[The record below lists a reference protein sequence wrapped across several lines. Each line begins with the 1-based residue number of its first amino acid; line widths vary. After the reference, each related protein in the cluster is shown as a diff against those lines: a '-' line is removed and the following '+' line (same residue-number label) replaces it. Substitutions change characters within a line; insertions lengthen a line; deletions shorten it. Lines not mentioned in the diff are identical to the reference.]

1 MLPQLIEE
9 FDGHLTQAIS
19 DAQQLQ
25 TTLDLEY
32 QHLKNSDLEAFQE
45 LQVRKQHDVQT
56 IQLFDALRNQFC
68 TKASIDQE
76 DKNFSQH
83 LPPSQQTQWQQL
95 LDILEACNKTHRT
108 SDYYMRTKLESI
120 SKALETL
127 ELSSPMTSTN
137 LYNSLGNAFKSNIG
151 RSIDKA

>member
-1 MLPQLIEE
+1 LLPQLIEE

-68 TKASIDQE
+68 RKASIDQE

-151 RSIDKA
+151 RSLDKA

>member
-9 FDGHLTQAIS
+9 FDGHLKQAIS

-32 QHLKNSDLEAFQE
+32 DHLKNSDLEAFQE

-68 TKASIDQE
+68 TKANIDQE

-127 ELSSPMTSTN
+127 ELSSPVTSTN

-151 RSIDKA
+151 RSLDKA

>member
-32 QHLKNSDLEAFQE
+32 DHLKNSDLEAFQE

-95 LDILEACNKTHRT
+95 LDILEACDKTHRT

-127 ELSSPMTSTN
+127 ELSSPVTSTN

-151 RSIDKA
+151 RSLDKA

>member
-9 FDGHLTQAIS
+9 FDGHLKQAIS

-25 TTLDLEY
+25 STLDLEY
-32 QHLKNSDLEAFQE
+32 DHLKNNDLEAFQE

-95 LDILEACNKTHRT
+95 LDILEVCNKTHRT

-127 ELSSPMTSTN
+127 ELSSPVTSTN

-151 RSIDKA
+151 RSLDKA

>member
-9 FDGHLTQAIS
+9 FDGLLKQAIS
-19 DAQQLQ
+19 DAQQLLS
-25 TTLDLEY
+25 TLELEFEY
-32 QHLKNSDLEAFQE
+32 LKTSDLQAFEE

-68 TKASIDQE
+68 AKAIIARD
-76 DKNFSQH
+76 DPNFSHH
-83 LPPSQQTQWQQL
+83 LPPLQQSQWQQL
-95 LDILEACNKTHRT
+95 LDILEACEKTHRT
-108 SDYYMRTKLESI
+108 SDFFMRTKLESI

-127 ELSSPMTSTN
+127 ELSSPVTSTN

-151 RSIDKA
+151 RSLDKA

>member
-9 FDGHLTQAIS
+9 FDGHLKQAIS

-32 QHLKNSDLEAFQE
+32 DHLKNSDLEAFQE

-68 TKASIDQE
+68 KKASIDQE

-127 ELSSPMTSTN
+127 ELSSPVTSTN

-151 RSIDKA
+151 RSLDKA

>member
-25 TTLDLEY
+25 STLDLEY
-32 QHLKNSDLEAFQE
+32 DHLKNSDLEAFQE

-137 LYNSLGNAFKSNIG
+137 LYNNLGNAFKSNIG
-151 RSIDKA
+151 RSLDKA

>member
-9 FDGHLTQAIS
+9 FDGHLKQAIS

-25 TTLDLEY
+25 STLDLEY
-32 QHLKNSDLEAFQE
+32 DHLKNNDLEAFQE

-68 TKASIDQE
+68 TKASIDQD

-127 ELSSPMTSTN
+127 ELSSPVTSTN

-151 RSIDKA
+151 RSLDKA

>member
-1 MLPQLIEE
+1 MLPQLLEE
-9 FDGHLTQAIS
+9 FDGHLKQAIS

-25 TTLDLEY
+25 STLDLEY
-32 QHLKNSDLEAFQE
+32 DYLKNSDLEAFQE

-68 TKASIDQE
+68 TKANIDQE

-95 LDILEACNKTHRT
+95 LDILEACDKTHRI

-127 ELSSPMTSTN
+127 ELSSPVTSTN

-151 RSIDKA
+151 RSLDKA

>member
-9 FDGHLTQAIS
+9 FDGHLKQAIS

-25 TTLDLEY
+25 STLDLEY
-32 QHLKNSDLEAFQE
+32 DYLKNSDLDAFQE

-95 LDILEACNKTHRT
+95 LDILEACDKTHRT

-127 ELSSPMTSTN
+127 ELSSPVTSTN

-151 RSIDKA
+151 RSLDKA

>member
-32 QHLKNSDLEAFQE
+32 DHLKNSDLEAFQE

-68 TKASIDQE
+68 KKASIDQE

>member
-9 FDGHLTQAIS
+9 FDGLLKQAIS

-25 TTLDLEY
+25 STLELEFDF
-32 QHLKNSDLEAFQE
+32 LKTSDLQAFEE

-68 TKASIDQE
+68 TKAGIDRDDQ
-76 DKNFSQH
+76 NFSQH
-83 LPPSQQTQWQQL
+83 LPPLQQTQWQQL
-95 LDILEACNKTHRT
+95 LDILEGCEKTHRT
-108 SDYYMRTKLESI
+108 SDFFMRTKLESI

-127 ELSSPMTSTN
+127 ELSSPVTSTN

-151 RSIDKA
+151 RSLDKA

>member
-1 MLPQLIEE
+1 MLPQLIQE

-25 TTLDLEY
+25 STLDLEY
-32 QHLKNSDLEAFQE
+32 DHLKNSDLEAFQE

-68 TKASIDQE
+68 TKASIEQD

-95 LDILEACNKTHRT
+95 LDILEACDKTHRI

-127 ELSSPMTSTN
+127 ELSSPVTSTN

-151 RSIDKA
+151 RSLDKA

>member
-1 MLPQLIEE
+1 LLPQLIEE

-25 TTLDLEY
+25 STLDLEY
-32 QHLKNSDLEAFQE
+32 DHLKNNDLEAFQE

-68 TKASIDQE
+68 KKANIDQE

-95 LDILEACNKTHRT
+95 LDILEVCNKTHRT

-127 ELSSPMTSTN
+127 ELSSPVTSTN

-151 RSIDKA
+151 RSLDKA

>member
-95 LDILEACNKTHRT
+95 LDILEACNKIHRT

-151 RSIDKA
+151 RSLDKA

>member
-1 MLPQLIEE
+1 MLPQLLEE
-9 FDGHLTQAIS
+9 FDGHLKQAIS

-25 TTLDLEY
+25 STLDLEY
-32 QHLKNSDLEAFQE
+32 DHLKNSDLEAFQE

-68 TKASIDQE
+68 TKASIEQD

-95 LDILEACNKTHRT
+95 LDILEACDKTHRI

-127 ELSSPMTSTN
+127 ELSSPVTSTN

-151 RSIDKA
+151 RSLDKA

>member
-9 FDGHLTQAIS
+9 FDGHLKQAIS

-32 QHLKNSDLEAFQE
+32 DHLKNSDLEAFQE

-68 TKASIDQE
+68 TKASIEQD

-127 ELSSPMTSTN
+127 ELSSPVTSTN

-151 RSIDKA
+151 RSLDKA

>member
-9 FDGHLTQAIS
+9 FDGLLKQAIS

-25 TTLDLEY
+25 STLELEFDY
-32 QHLKNSDLEAFQE
+32 LKTSDLQAFEE

-68 TKASIDQE
+68 TKASIDRDDQ
-76 DKNFSQH
+76 NFSQH
-83 LPPSQQTQWQQL
+83 LPPLQQTQWQQL
-95 LDILEACNKTHRT
+95 LDILEACEQTHRT
-108 SDYYMRTKLESI
+108 SDFFMRTKLESI

-127 ELSSPMTSTN
+127 ELSSPVTSTN

-151 RSIDKA
+151 RSLDKA

>member
-151 RSIDKA
+151 RSLDKA

>member
-127 ELSSPMTSTN
+127 ELSSPVTSTN

-151 RSIDKA
+151 RSLDKA

>member
-1 MLPQLIEE
+1 MLQPREEE
-9 FDGHLTQAIS
+9 FNGHLEQAIT

-25 TTLDLEY
+25 STLNQEY
-32 QHLKNSDLEAFQE
+32 EYLKTSDLKAFQE
-45 LQVRKQHDVQT
+45 LQARKQHDVQT

-68 TKASIDQE
+68 RKASIDQE

-151 RSIDKA
+151 RSLDKA

>member
-9 FDGHLTQAIS
+9 FDGLLKQAIS

-25 TTLDLEY
+25 STLELEFDY
-32 QHLKNSDLEAFQE
+32 LKTSDLQAFEE

-68 TKASIDQE
+68 TKASIDRDDQ
-76 DKNFSQH
+76 NFSQH
-83 LPPSQQTQWQQL
+83 LPPLQQTQWQQL
-95 LDILEACNKTHRT
+95 LDILEGCEKTHRT
-108 SDYYMRTKLESI
+108 SDFFMRTKLESI

-127 ELSSPMTSTN
+127 ELSSPVTSTN

-151 RSIDKA
+151 RSLDKA

>member
-1 MLPQLIEE
+1 LLPQLIEE
-9 FDGHLTQAIS
+9 FDGHLKQAII

-25 TTLDLEY
+25 STLDLEY
-32 QHLKNSDLEAFQE
+32 DHLKNNDLEAFQE

-68 TKASIDQE
+68 TKANIDQE

-95 LDILEACNKTHRT
+95 LDILEVCNKTHRT

-127 ELSSPMTSTN
+127 ELSSPVTSTN

-151 RSIDKA
+151 RSLDKA

>member
-32 QHLKNSDLEAFQE
+32 DHLKNSDLEAFQE

-127 ELSSPMTSTN
+127 ELSSPVTSTN

-151 RSIDKA
+151 RSLDKA

>member
-9 FDGHLTQAIS
+9 FDGHLKQAIG

-25 TTLDLEY
+25 STLDLEY
-32 QHLKNSDLEAFQE
+32 DHLKNNDLEAFQE

-68 TKASIDQE
+68 TKANIDQE

-95 LDILEACNKTHRT
+95 LDILEVCNKTHRT

-127 ELSSPMTSTN
+127 ELSSPVTSTN

-151 RSIDKA
+151 RSLDKA

>member
-1 MLPQLIEE
+1 MLPQLLEE
-9 FDGHLTQAIS
+9 FDGHLKQAIS

-25 TTLDLEY
+25 STLDLEY
-32 QHLKNSDLEAFQE
+32 DHLKNNDLEAFQE

-68 TKASIDQE
+68 TKASIEQD

-95 LDILEACNKTHRT
+95 LDILEVCNKTHRT

-127 ELSSPMTSTN
+127 ELSSPVTSTN

-151 RSIDKA
+151 RSLDKA

>member
-9 FDGHLTQAIS
+9 FDGHLTQAVS

-25 TTLDLEY
+25 STLDLEY
-32 QHLKNSDLEAFQE
+32 DHLKNSDLQAFQE

-68 TKASIDQE
+68 TKASIDRE

-95 LDILEACNKTHRT
+95 LDILEACDKTHRT
-108 SDYYMRTKLESI
+108 SDYFMRTKLESI

-127 ELSSPMTSTN
+127 ELSSPVTSTN

-151 RSIDKA
+151 RSLDKA

>member
-1 MLPQLIEE
+1 LLPQLIEE

-25 TTLDLEY
+25 STLDLEY
-32 QHLKNSDLEAFQE
+32 DHLKNSNLEAFQE

-68 TKASIDQE
+68 KKASIDQE

-151 RSIDKA
+151 RSLDKA

>member
-9 FDGHLTQAIS
+9 FDGHLKQAIS

-25 TTLDLEY
+25 STLDLEY
-32 QHLKNSDLEAFQE
+32 DHLKNNDLEAFQE

-68 TKASIDQE
+68 TRASIDQE

-95 LDILEACNKTHRT
+95 LDILEVCNKTHRT

-127 ELSSPMTSTN
+127 ELSSPVTSTN
-137 LYNSLGNAFKSNIG
+137 LYNSLGNALKSNIG
-151 RSIDKA
+151 RSLDKA

>member
-1 MLPQLIEE
+1 MLPKLIEE

-25 TTLDLEY
+25 STLDLEY
-32 QHLKNSDLEAFQE
+32 DHLKNSDLEAFQE

-127 ELSSPMTSTN
+127 ELSSPVTSTN

-151 RSIDKA
+151 RSLDKA

>member
-1 MLPQLIEE
+1 LLPQLIEE

-68 TKASIDQE
+68 KKASIDQE

-151 RSIDKA
+151 RSLDKA

>member
-9 FDGHLTQAIS
+9 FDGHLKQAIS

-32 QHLKNSDLEAFQE
+32 DHLKNSDLEAFQE

-68 TKASIDQE
+68 TRASIDQE

-83 LPPSQQTQWQQL
+83 LPPLQQTQWQQL
-95 LDILEACNKTHRT
+95 LDILEVCNKTHRT

-127 ELSSPMTSTN
+127 ELSSPVTSTN

-151 RSIDKA
+151 RSLDKA

>member
-9 FDGHLTQAIS
+9 FDGQLKQAIS

-25 TTLDLEY
+25 STLELEFDY
-32 QHLKNSDLEAFQE
+32 LKTSDLQAFEE

-68 TKASIDQE
+68 TKASIDRDDQ
-76 DKNFSQH
+76 NFSQH
-83 LPPSQQTQWQQL
+83 LPPLQQTQWQQL
-95 LDILEACNKTHRT
+95 LDILEVCETTHRT
-108 SDYYMRTKLESI
+108 SDFFMRTKLESI

-127 ELSSPMTSTN
+127 ELSSPVTSTN

-151 RSIDKA
+151 RSLDKA

>member
-68 TKASIDQE
+68 KKASIDQE

>member
-9 FDGHLTQAIS
+9 FDGHLKQAIS

-32 QHLKNSDLEAFQE
+32 DHLKNNDLEAFQE

-68 TKASIDQE
+68 TKANIDQE

-95 LDILEACNKTHRT
+95 LDILEVCNKTHRT

-127 ELSSPMTSTN
+127 ELSSPVTSTN

-151 RSIDKA
+151 RSLDKA